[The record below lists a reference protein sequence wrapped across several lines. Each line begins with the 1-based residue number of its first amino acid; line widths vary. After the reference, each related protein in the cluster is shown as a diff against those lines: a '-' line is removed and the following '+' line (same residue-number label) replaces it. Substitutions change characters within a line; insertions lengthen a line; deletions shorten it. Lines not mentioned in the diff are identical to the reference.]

1 MLRVDLRK
9 ARPGMTL
16 ALPVMN
22 PKLPGHELL
31 KAGYE
36 LTPSMLEK
44 LEDMSIRI
52 LWVDFPSLAF
62 LDKFIDPAA
71 VEKQTHVIAQIK
83 HTFEAIQGES
93 APKLDYDAYTRTIAD
108 LVDSVMNNPD
118 AAIFVGD
125 LCQQDDSQTMIRHS
139 AAVTYL
145 SLLIG
150 LKLEGYVIRQRR
162 HVTGDRAKEVTN
174 LGIGAMLH
182 DLGVTMLPR
191 EVVKRF
197 EETGDETDPA
207 WREHT
212 SLGYRTVRGK
222 VDPTA
227 AIVLLHHHQR
237 YDGKGYTGQD
247 FPVQQGG
254 SIHIFPRIVA
264 VADMFTRLR
273 HPTGKPERPA
283 VAALSAM
290 LSPTLR
296 SRFDPHVLCGLIE
309 VVPPYPPGAYVR
321 LSDGGHAVV
330 IDHNLA
336 DPCRP
341 VVKLLP
347 GGDFPP
353 MNEELGPSVDL
364 SEQPPNLKVI
374 ACEDVPTLRFNFTPE
389 DIPGY
394 LEAITGWK

>member
-36 LTPSMLEK
+36 LTPSIIEK
-44 LEDMSIRI
+44 LEDVSIRT
-52 LWVDFPSLAF
+52 LWVDFPSLDF

-71 VEKQTHVIAQIK
+71 MEKQTHVISQIRN
-83 HTFEAIQGES
+83 TFESMQGES
-93 APKLDYDAYTRTIAD
+93 SPKLDYDGYTRTIAD
-108 LVDSVMNNPD
+108 LVESVMCNPD

-125 LCQQDDSQTMIRHS
+125 LCQQDDSQAMMRHS

-150 LKLEGYVIRQRR
+150 LKLEGYLIRQRR
-162 HVTGDRAKEVTN
+162 HVPIDRAKEVTN
-174 LGIGAMLH
+174 LGVGAMLH
-182 DLGVTMLPR
+182 DLGVTMLPH
-191 EVVKRF
+191 EVVERF
-197 EETGDETDPA
+197 EETGDESDPA

-212 SLGYRTVRGK
+212 ALGYRTVRGK
-222 VDPTA
+222 IDPTA
-227 AIVLLHHHQR
+227 AVVLLHHHQR

-247 FPVQQGG
+247 FPIQQGE

-273 HPTGKPERPA
+273 HPPGKRERPA

-296 SRFDPHVLCGLIE
+296 ERFDPQILCGLIE
-309 VVPPYPPGAYVR
+309 VTPPYPPGAYVR
-321 LSDGGHAVV
+321 LSNGGHAIV

-341 VVKLLP
+341 LVKMIL
-347 GGDFPP
+347 GEEFPP
-353 MNEELGPSVDL
+353 LDDELGPTVDL
-364 SEQPPNLKVI
+364 TEETGVEVV
-374 ACEDVPTLRFNFTPE
+374 ACEDVPTLRFNFKPE
-389 DIPGY
+389 EIPGY
-394 LEAITGWK
+394 QEAMRGWV